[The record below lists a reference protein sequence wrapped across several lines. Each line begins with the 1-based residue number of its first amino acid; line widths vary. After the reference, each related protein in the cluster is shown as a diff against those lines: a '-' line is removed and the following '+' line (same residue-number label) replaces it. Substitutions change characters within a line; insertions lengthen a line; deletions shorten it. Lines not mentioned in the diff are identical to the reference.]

1 MGPNRMG
8 MLGWGWQMK
17 VKRNGAESLAS
28 YQTAHAPILPITT
41 TGTTTTHYHYHFHY
55 RLIIIFMML
64 QERNRNLL
72 HHKLGSWGRSGDG
85 GWCGWVVFE
94 IMLITSHDP
103 DIRAARVLGSVDNDR
118 PGMKWGRDGMAWDAN
133 ANADRNNDGDDDG
146 DGDVHVP
153 A

>member
-1 MGPNRMG
+1 
-8 MLGWGWQMK
+8 MK

-72 HHKLGSWGRSGDG
+72 HHKLGSWGRMTAAPSI
-85 GWCGWVVFE
+85 WEPKHRKSFLELIEFKRMKALNRFVFE
-94 IMLITSHDP
+94 GRRIDAELWPFSEWKVVGGRKVKVRDITLPPESE
-103 DIRAARVLGSVDNDR
+103 GF
-118 PGMKWGRDGMAWDAN
+118 
-133 ANADRNNDGDDDG
+133 
-146 DGDVHVP
+146 
-153 A
+153 